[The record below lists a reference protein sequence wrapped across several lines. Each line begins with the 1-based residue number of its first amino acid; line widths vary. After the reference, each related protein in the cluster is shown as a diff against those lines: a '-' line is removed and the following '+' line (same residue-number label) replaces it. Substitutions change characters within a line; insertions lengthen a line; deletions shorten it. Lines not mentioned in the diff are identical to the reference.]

1 MSDHQD
7 DALKP
12 VNETDREAAR
22 RALARNRPDLDPT
35 SDKYAKLLE
44 ALADLHRHF
53 GSESFELRFNL
64 RLPRDRVEEWNRQYM
79 HEEITEEELRD
90 RLKAD
95 AERPIDL
102 EMLTVFTD
110 AYQERLTHYS
120 RVLQEAIPR
129 PHEAGTLA
137 WRKRE
142 RAIDE
147 HVAVL
152 TGKLP
157 LWSENFETVINFLEE
172 MRVAAGNGLVKVG
185 DFETISAHWLAHL
198 VMTRAAEAWRKC
210 KETAKRSR
218 RDPRYLYATTA
229 THLFSST
236 WVPTLPPPQ
245 ILSEK
250 VRHEFLMARI
260 ALREVKTKAAPIAAE
275 PENSQSGVDLDWA
288 IDNESR
294 ELDLVGQMISIV
306 AKAGHIYRP
315 TSMSDWG
322 IDGEIEFKDSAGNA
336 SGRRLYVQLKS
347 GDSHLARRKCDGE
360 EIFTVKNARHLE
372 YWAQHAYPVMLVI
385 QQSNGVIRWMD
396 VSAYLKQ
403 NGRNNRQIIFR
414 GEPLTPENLRRIGE
428 TTPGDSTRPDEDCD
442 NAVE

>member
-22 RALARNRPDLDPT
+22 RALARNWPDLAPT

-44 ALADLHRHF
+44 TFADLHRNF
-53 GSESFELRFNL
+53 GLESFELRFNL

-79 HEEITEEELRD
+79 HGEITEEELRG

-102 EMLTVFTD
+102 EMLKVFTD
-110 AYQERLTHYS
+110 AYQDRLTHYS
-120 RVLQEAIPR
+120 GVLQEVLPR

-147 HVAVL
+147 HVEVL

-157 LWSENFETVINFLEE
+157 LWNENFETVINFLEE
-172 MRVAAGNGLVKVG
+172 MRVAAGSTLIKVG

-198 VMTRAAEAWRKC
+198 VMTRTAEAWRKC
-210 KETAKRSR
+210 KEAAERSR

-229 THLFSST
+229 THLFTST
-236 WVPTLPPPQ
+236 WIPKLPSPQ
-245 ILSEK
+245 ILSETL
-250 VRHEFLMARI
+250 RQEFIMARI
-260 ALREVKTKAAPIAAE
+260 ALKMNTAPPSVA
-275 PENSQSGVDLDWA
+275 PEGSQSKTDPGWP
-288 IDNESR
+288 IDNQSR
-294 ELDLVGQMISIV
+294 ELDLLGQMISIV
-306 AKAGHIYRP
+306 AKAGHIFRP
-315 TSMSDWG
+315 TGMADWG
-322 IDGEIEFKDSAGNA
+322 IDGEIEFKSAGHA

-347 GDSHLARRKCDGE
+347 GDSHLVRRKRDGE

-385 QQSNGVIRWMD
+385 QRSNGEIRWMD

-403 NGRNNRQIIFR
+403 NGRNNRQIVFQ
-414 GEPLTPENLRRIGE
+414 GAPLTPENLRRIGE
-428 TTPGDSTRPDEDCD
+428 TTLGDSTGPDENCD
-442 NAVE
+442 NAAD